1 LPATVH
7 RRGSQPAAT
16 ARDEEEDVDGSERT
30 VRDPTRIEVEGG
42 GGGLLTF
49 LARRVGE
56 RMYRT
61 AALLFLFAILYRY
74 FDAIVHVIL
83 IAFVGA
89 ILGIAFTAVVT
100 RLPVGRKVG
109 TAILALA
116 TLAAIGLGVWFAVTV
131 LAREIRGLVADMPG
145 IMASMDEWETW
156 LEELTGLDLEL
167 IGPTLQRAFS
177 EFFGGMEGGAMIAGA
192 FGVVELVAMTLL
204 VLVGAFFIVAKP
216 NEQLLNPLLRTV
228 PREKRDA
235 WRRMF
240 SLLGERLSGWLWGTL
255 LSMLIIAAISSLVFW
270 LLGVPH
276 PILLGTLIGLLDIIP
291 LIGPWIGGAIA
302 VVVTLF
308 YDPGLALWVV
318 IAVVAIQEVEGNLV
332 RPMVMSESAELH
344 PFVTLL
350 ALLLFGAMFGLMG
363 AILALPLTL
372 AIGTAV
378 QVLWVEETIGTDED
392 EIEPLVET

>member
-1 LPATVH
+1 
-7 RRGSQPAAT
+7 
-16 ARDEEEDVDGSERT
+16 VDGSERT

-74 FDAIVHVIL
+74 FDAVVHVIL

-131 LAREIRGLVADMPG
+131 LAREIRGLVEDMPG

-167 IGPTLQRAFS
+167 IGPTIQRAFS
-177 EFFGGMEGGAMIAGA
+177 EFFGGMEGGALIAGA
-192 FGVVELVAMTLL
+192 FGVVELVALALL

-216 NEQLLNPLLRTV
+216 NDQLLNPLLRTV

-235 WRRMF
+235 WRRLF

-291 LIGPWIGGAIA
+291 LIGPWIGGVIA

-308 YDPGLALWVV
+308 YDPGLALWVA

-332 RPMVMSESAELH
+332 RPLVMSESAELH

-372 AIGTAV
+372 AIGTTV

-392 EIEPLVET
+392 QIEPLVET

>member
-1 LPATVH
+1 
-7 RRGSQPAAT
+7 
-16 ARDEEEDVDGSERT
+16 VDGSERT

-74 FDAIVHVIL
+74 FDAVVHVIL

-131 LAREIRGLVADMPG
+131 LAREIRGLVEDMPG

-167 IGPTLQRAFS
+167 VGPTLQRAVS
-177 EFFGGMEGGAMIAGA
+177 EFFGGVEGGALIAGA

-308 YDPGLALWVV
+308 YDPGLALWVA

-378 QVLWVEETIGTDED
+378 QVLWVEETIGTDAD